1 MDPFHVFVLHN
12 AFSGQ
17 QFTKALGVRPR
28 VSWETTAFG
37 MRSIQDRDRESG
49 GVFRRITE
57 VLLPNVRIVPSVGGD
72 GASRARHVGWVLPI
86 EDTRTRMYSLLRVD
100 VEPGKGPVLPPRAR
114 HGGKLWAELTEDE
127 HRRMPGDAE
136 AMVSQGPIAARNRE
150 HLASS
155 DRGVILVRQRIRE
168 AIEAVERGEDPP
180 GVARGAD
187 EPVVSTTAG
196 NLVLA

>member
-1 MDPFHVFVLHN
+1 MN
-12 AFSGQ
+12 RA
-17 QFTKALGVRPR
+17 
-28 VSWETTAFG
+28 
-37 MRSIQDRDRESG
+37 RESC
-49 GVFRRITE
+49 VDRRQQEHVVYRLAQASVYALFDRTCPD
-57 VLLPNVRIVPSVGGD
+57 LGRIVPRNED
-72 GASRARHVGWVLPI
+72 DRNIGALHRGLQ
-86 EDTRTRMYSLLRVD
+86 LRVD